1 MYAVSRVVRI
11 IFIKVNLELLI
22 DAMQTS
28 FTYNLPFIA
37 MFWFD
42 IDRSD
47 FLKRADGYF
56 SNYFSD

>member
-11 IFIKVNLELLI
+11 IFIKINLELII

-28 FTYNLPFIA
+28 FSYSLPFIA

-47 FLKRADGYF
+47 FLKGADG
-56 SNYFSD
+56 

>member
-11 IFIKVNLELLI
+11 IFIKVNLELII

-28 FTYNLPFIA
+28 FSYNLPFIA

-47 FLKRADGYF
+47 FLKGADGYF
-56 SNYFSD
+56 FNYFSD